1 MGQTKQGYLPTLDGW
16 PAIAILAVV
25 IDHSLAFELR
35 TRFPTLFSL
44 TRVGP
49 NGVSL
54 FFAISGFLI
63 TSRLLEERAS
73 TGFIGLGGFDVRR
86 ASRILRPPLRTWS

>member
-1 MGQTKQGYLPTLDGW
+1 MKNPTQGYLPTLDGW
-16 PAIAILAVV
+16 RAIAILAVV
-25 IDHSLAFELR
+25 LDHLVAGVQQQYPHVFAF
-35 TRFPTLFSL
+35 

-63 TSRLLEERAS
+63 CARLLEEEQVW
-73 TGFIGLGGFDVRR
+73 G
-86 ASRILRPPLRTWS
+86 RISL